1 MTGLLRAWRGGDEEA
16 GKELM
21 VRVYQDLRRLAAS
34 QLRGERPGHTLQA
47 TALVHELYLR
57 LFSGDPPDWQDRAHF
72 LAVAARQLRH
82 IVLDHARRR
91 SALKRGGASVRVD
104 VETLVKPGI
113 SLDSRVLELDDALRR
128 LERLDA
134 RAASVVELRFFGGMS
149 EKEIASAIDVSV
161 ATVKRDWTFARSWL
175 QSHLERSAPE
185 QPY

>member
-82 IVLDHARRR
+82 IVLDHVRRR
-91 SALKRGGASVRVD
+91 SALKRGGPNVRVD
-104 VETLVKPGI
+104 LEAVAQRDI
-113 SLDSRVLELDDALRR
+113 SLDGRVLELDDALRR
-128 LERLDA
+128 LEHLDA

-149 EKEIASAIDVSV
+149 EKEIASALDVSV

-175 QSHLERSAPE
+175 QLRLEGTTPD
-185 QPY
+185 PD